1 MGKSTSIKRLWM
13 KRYGGDVGSGQSRT
27 HGTSL
32 HFRIHTSYKSMQ
44 RRLHYSHA
52 FNGCRAIVQLW
63 NPSVFLWSTLTLIT
77 EECSVCIHAANSEF
91 HPFDDGTLHA
101 KTITSSWTAH
111 FPDSDCN
118 GLHLCSCM
126 ALLTRPLW

>member
-1 MGKSTSIKRLWM
+1 MGGMSDRASHGLTGRPFTLEYIHPINQCRGDYIIHMRLM
-13 KRYGGDVGSGQSRT
+13 AAV
-27 HGTSL
+27 L
-32 HFRIHTSYKSMQ
+32 
-44 RRLHYSHA
+44 L
-52 FNGCRAIVQLW
+52 FNCG
-63 NPSVFLWSTLTLIT
+63 PSVFLWSTLTLIT